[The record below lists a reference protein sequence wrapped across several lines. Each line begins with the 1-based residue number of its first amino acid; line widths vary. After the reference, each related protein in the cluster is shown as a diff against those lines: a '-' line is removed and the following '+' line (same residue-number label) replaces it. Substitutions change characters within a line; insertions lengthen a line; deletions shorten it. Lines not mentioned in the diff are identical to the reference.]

1 MNVKNM
7 TAYQLARRLNKDY
20 GTRTHAAVELAER
33 IESQEKPRCCL
44 PKKKQRQL
52 GLLPPVCPNE

>member
-1 MNVKNM
+1 MKVKNM
-7 TAYQLARRLNKDY
+7 TAYQLARRLRKGY
-20 GTRTHAAVELAER
+20 GHRRAAALELAER